1 MTYAEIKDALATVQ
15 EQLADVRVNHGP
27 YARAYMAAQR
37 EWRKDK
43 ALKFL
48 VVEGKNKEERE
59 AKVIQALWQ
68 SDVYKNYVTAEAN
81 WKGSE
86 AKLDALKTEAM
97 VLLGMLKDEKELSY
111 GAGR

>member
-1 MTYAEIKDALATVQ
+1 MTYGEIKDALRTVQ
-15 EQLADVRVNHGP
+15 SELAGVREHHGD
-27 YARAYMAAQR
+27 YARDYMSAQR
-37 EWRKDK
+37 EWRKQK

-48 VVEGKNKEERE
+48 DVDGKNKEERE

-68 SDVYKNYVTAEAN
+68 TDHYKDYVHAEAN

-111 GAGR
+111 GGNR